1 MAPHPAPTARRSR
14 RRPAGASW
22 AALALALALALAA
35 GGARADALGPL
46 EGALLGRD
54 PEALIGRLEA
64 DPLAGPVVDRRLMKF
79 VKVQLPKVYK
89 VQAVDFFKRWNLGAG
104 CIYRVPILGKGIYK
118 EQQLICTAPRVTKSV
133 CFDVPV
139 TIPVGPFV
147 APLSFPFCLPN
158 LNALSNILRILDGDF
173 GALLQL
179 VANALRLNSIL
190 DTLGI
195 SRLGLALGALGGGV
209 GAGAGAAAGA
219 AGAGLGGALGGLG
232 DALGGLTGS
241 LGGGGAPA

>member
-1 MAPHPAPTARRSR
+1 MALRPAPTARRSLRSR
-14 RRPAGASW
+14 RHPAAAPW
-22 AALALALALALAA
+22 AALALALALAAA
-35 GGARADALGPL
+35 GAPRVGAADALGPL

-64 DPLAGPVVDRRLMKF
+64 DPLAGSVAGRRLMKF

-104 CIYRVPILGKGIYK
+104 CIYRVPILGKGIFK

-139 TIPVGPFV
+139 TVPVGPFV

-158 LNALSNILRILDGDF
+158 LNALSNILRILGGDF

-179 VANALRLNSIL
+179 VATALRLNSIL

-195 SRLGLALGALGGGV
+195 SRLGLALGALGG
-209 GAGAGAAAGA
+209 AAGTG

-241 LGGGGAPA
+241 LGGAPA